1 MFDAEIAAKLLNRW
15 TVKPPAAQHD
25 TSQHDSYLDMLRE
38 GNLDFTHQMGRV
50 TLGDVSAD
58 GLFDLESL
66 VFVDGSRALRLRTPG
81 AVPDWTQWAAF
92 EPPVARSAEN
102 ASFRTSSDA
111 PSDDESSCTLEAP
124 ER

>member
-66 VFVDGSRALRLRTPG
+66 VFVDGSRALRLRTPD

-92 EPPVARSAEN
+92 EPPVARDAEN
-102 ASFRTSSDA
+102 ASFSTSSDA
-111 PSDDESSCTLEAP
+111 PSDDESPCTLEAP